1 MEKELHAKIV
11 SCNANSEEVCAS
23 AARISTTAGDA
34 HKIFENARE
43 NPKNRALI
51 GKVLASGHKSLI
63 EHAVFTI
70 AFRDVSVFVE
80 QFFIEC
86 RLASFTVKSR
96 RYVDF
101 SALGYYVPPDLEGE
115 DLRQYRDYMDGLFRA

>member
-51 GKVLASGHKSLI
+51 EKVLEIG
-63 EHAVFTI
+63 
-70 AFRDVSVFVE
+70 
-80 QFFIEC
+80 
-86 RLASFTVKSR
+86 
-96 RYVDF
+96 
-101 SALGYYVPPDLEGE
+101 
-115 DLRQYRDYMDGLFRA
+115 RAHV